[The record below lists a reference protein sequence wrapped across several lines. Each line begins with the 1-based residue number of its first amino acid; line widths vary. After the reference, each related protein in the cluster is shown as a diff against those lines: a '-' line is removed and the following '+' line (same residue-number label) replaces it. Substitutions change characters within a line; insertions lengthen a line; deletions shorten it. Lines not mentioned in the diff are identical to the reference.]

1 MAMDQGRSLFLD
13 AARFVAA
20 CAVVLH
26 HAFSSGYLEPP
37 IHINGR
43 TAVMVFFVISGFVI
57 AYVSDTVERDY
68 RSYVIARVSRI
79 YSVAI
84 PALLLT
90 LLADSIG
97 MRIDDSWYVAA
108 AHEQIPARLLISL
121 MFINEWWNLTV
132 SALSNGPYW
141 SLSYEV
147 CYYVLFGI
155 FCFVRR
161 PVVRYGA
168 AMLVVAAVGPRILLL
183 FPVWLIGV
191 ICYRLA
197 RRTGV
202 SGNATIF
209 ALVLSAVHFA
219 LVVLIGTPVSSFAM
233 TVGDSI
239 AGDGY
244 LHLAGFRFFLGG
256 DRYFLDDLYVG
267 CSFAL
272 LLFFSAPLGSMLHR
286 RDVTKTFIRGAARHT
301 FSIYLYH
308 APLLALFAAMSS
320 HNPTRKLNLILIL
333 VLTFAVVLALSEVT
347 EQQRPKLRKWLE
359 RRWMMGRALGGDT
372 GIVK

>member
-1 MAMDQGRSLFLD
+1 MDQGRSLFLD

-26 HAFSSGYLEPP
+26 HAFSPGYLEPP
-37 IHINGR
+37 IYINGR

-57 AYVSDTVERDY
+57 AYVADTVE

-97 MRIDDSWYVAA
+97 MRVDNTWYVAA

-121 MFINEWWNLTV
+121 VFMNEWWNLTV
-132 SALSNGPYW
+132 TALSNGPYW

-161 PVVRYGA
+161 PVLKYGA
-168 AMLVVAAVGPRILLL
+168 AMLVAAAVGPRILLL
-183 FPVWLIGV
+183 FPVWLTGV

-197 RRTGV
+197 RRTSV
-202 SGNATIF
+202 SGAAAIF
-209 ALVLSAVHFA
+209 ALALSVVHFA
-219 LVVLIGTPVSSFAM
+219 LVVLIGTPVSSFA
-233 TVGDSI
+233 TTIGDAI

-244 LHLAGFRFFLGG
+244 LHLAGIRFFLGA
-256 DRYFLDDLYVG
+256 DRYFLDDLYMG
-267 CSFAL
+267 FSFAL
-272 LLFFSAPLGSMLHR
+272 LLFFSVPLGSLLQR
-286 RDVTKTFIRGAARHT
+286 RHVAKTLIRTAARHT

-320 HNPTRKLNLILIL
+320 HSPTRKLNLLVILA
-333 VLTFAVVLALSEVT
+333 LTFAVMLALSEVT

-359 RRWMMGRALGGDT
+359 RRWMMGRASGGDT